1 MQEIHL
7 KQQQAELLAFIFAL
21 CSDDP
26 NQKLIGELGAFEL
39 MQELDES
46 VLNHAIECYAS
57 LKTHTEAYTKEAIN
71 D

>member
-1 MQEIHL
+1 MQATYL

-39 MQELDES
+39 MKELNES
-46 VLNHAIECYAS
+46 VLNHAVDCYS
-57 LKTHTEAYTKEAIN
+57 ILKSKTETYTKEAIN

>member
-7 KQQQAELLAFIFAL
+7 KQQQSELLAFIFAI

-39 MQELDES
+39 MKELDES
-46 VLNHAIECYAS
+46 TLNLAIECYS
-57 LKTHTEAYTKEAIN
+57 ILKTKSEAYTQGGH
-71 D
+71 